1 MSILLGIDIGTSST
15 KALLLD
21 SENGVIDVASQGY
34 EVIVP
39 QMGYAEQNPGKWWNA
54 VCDTLGKLKSDHQAA
69 FEKIAAVGLS
79 GQMHGL
85 VAVNANGKPVRP
97 AIIWLDQR
105 SNRQVEEIKKLLSED
120 EIKRIAHNDPYTGF
134 AFPSLMWIRE
144 NEPEHYRQIDKV
156 LMPKDYIRYRMTGAY
171 GADASDA
178 SSTTCFDVRT
188 RDWSEEFICR
198 TGLERDFFPDCHES
212 TEIAGEVSPEC
223 ERQTGLRAGIPVI
236 FGGGDQQCQC
246 IGNGAYQ
253 EGIVVSNIGTGGEI
267 ASYIAEDI
275 YDPKLRTHTFCHAI
289 NKAFIIYG
297 ATLCSGMSL
306 RWLKENILK
315 KQSFEE
321 LSDMAAQVP
330 AGSEGIVF
338 LPHLTGERTPYMN
351 PKSKGI
357 FFGLRLIHDDRHFAR
372 AVMEG
377 VAFGLKG
384 TLDIFDELGIGVERI
399 IASGGAATSP
409 VWLQIQADIFGKE
422 VVVSQ
427 VKEQAC
433 LGAGILAALGTGIF
447 RSAQDSSHLIAF
459 DKTVYEPSAK
469 TKNVYDE
476 AYQLFVDLYEN
487 NKDLFE
493 RTSI

>member
-1 MSILLGIDIGTSST
+1 M
-15 KALLLD
+15 
-21 SENGVIDVASQGY
+21 
-34 EVIVP
+34 
-39 QMGYAEQNPGKWWNA
+39 
-54 VCDTLGKLKSDHQAA
+54 
-69 FEKIAAVGLS
+69 
-79 GQMHGL
+79 
-85 VAVNANGKPVRP
+85 
-97 AIIWLDQR
+97 
-105 SNRQVEEIKKLLSED
+105 
-120 EIKRIAHNDPYTGF
+120 
-134 AFPSLMWIRE
+134 
-144 NEPEHYRQIDKV
+144 
-156 LMPKDYIRYRMTGAY
+156 
-171 GADASDA
+171 
-178 SSTTCFDVRT
+178 
-188 RDWSEEFICR
+188 
-198 TGLERDFFPDCHES
+198 
-212 TEIAGEVSPEC
+212 
-223 ERQTGLRAGIPVI
+223 
-236 FGGGDQQCQC
+236 
-246 IGNGAYQ
+246 
-253 EGIVVSNIGTGGEI
+253 VSNIGTGGEI